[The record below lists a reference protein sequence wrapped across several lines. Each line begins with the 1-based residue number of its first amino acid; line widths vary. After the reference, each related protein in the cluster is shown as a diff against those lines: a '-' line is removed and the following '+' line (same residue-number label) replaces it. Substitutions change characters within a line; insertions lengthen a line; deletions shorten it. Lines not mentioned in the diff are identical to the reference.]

1 MTPELLLAL
10 FVFGLVAALGSVALL
25 DELRQ
30 RRIRSARVADNIFRC
45 EKCSLVYTDDPGVDR
60 SRCPQCGVTNGV
72 FEF

>member
-1 MTPELLLAL
+1 MTPELFLAL
-10 FVFGLVAALGSVALL
+10 FVLGWLAVLGAVALL

-30 RRIRSARVADNIFRC
+30 RRIRSTRAADNIFRC